1 MTVAHLTDGLVASLK
16 CPPGGG
22 LHIEVFDAL
31 MKGFYVDVL
40 LNGRMSYRVR
50 YYQDGKK
57 KCATIGNA
65 RVILAE
71 EARAIA
77 REILHKVSLGIDP
90 KLSIQSGHIS
100 SIRKTQDLLSFASF
114 FETKYL
120 PFVKGY
126 KRSWKCDVTLIH
138 NHINPALG
146 HRKMVDIT
154 PGDMAR
160 LVHGMQLKKYAAGT
174 CNRVLVLM
182 RYAYALALKWHEA
195 GITYNPG
202 KDLPN
207 LKQDNK
213 IERFLSP
220 EEATRLMTCVRLSD
234 NSLLQS
240 IVPFLIYT
248 GARKRE
254 VLDAKWIDIN
264 WQEKSWR
271 IPLTKSGKVRHV
283 PLSEGALEVLLILK
297 NAAPQ
302 SLARVKGLPLE
313 VWIFANPKT
322 LKPYVSIYYSWHTA
336 RQLAELPE
344 LRVHDLRHSFASFL
358 VNAGRSLYE
367 VQELLGHADIRTTS
381 RYAHLNR
388 ERLVG
393 AVACVPRLT
402 TGAKVE

>member
-1 MTVAHLTDGLVASLK
+1 MTVAHLNDQLVSNLH
-16 CPPGGG
+16 CPTGGG
-22 LHIEVFDAL
+22 SHIEVFDTL

-65 RVILAE
+65 RVITVE
-71 EARAIA
+71 EARVIA
-77 REILHKVSLGIDP
+77 REILHKVAVGLDP
-90 KLSIQSGHIS
+90 KRSLQSGRLS
-100 SIRKTQDLLSFASF
+100 SIRKTQNQLSVANF

-126 KRSWKCDVTLIH
+126 KRSWKCDVTLIN

-146 HRKMVDIT
+146 HLLMVDIM
-154 PGDMAR
+154 PSDIAR
-160 LVHGMQLKKYAAGT
+160 VIHGMHLNKYAAGT
-174 CNRVLVLM
+174 CNRVLVLI
-182 RYAYALALKWHEA
+182 RYAYALSLKWHEA
-195 GITYNPG
+195 GITYNPA

-213 IERFLSP
+213 LERFLST
-220 EEATRLMTCVRLSD
+220 EEATRLMSCVRLSD
-234 NSLLQS
+234 NSMLQS

-254 VLDAKWIDIN
+254 VLDAKWVDID

-271 IPLTKSGKVRHV
+271 IPFTKSGKVRHV
-283 PLSEGALEVLLILK
+283 PLSKGALEILLNLK
-297 NAAPQ
+297 DSTKQIEVKRDAPTI
-302 SLARVKGLPLE
+302 E
-313 VWIFANPKT
+313 EWIFPNPKT
-322 LKPYVSIYYSWHTA
+322 LKPYVSIFYSWDTA
-336 RQLAELPE
+336 RKLANMPE
-344 LRVHDLRHSFASFL
+344 LRIHDLRHSFASFL

-393 AVACVPRLT
+393 AVACVPL
-402 TGAKVE
+402 V

>member
-1 MTVAHLTDGLVASLK
+1 
-16 CPPGGG
+16 
-22 LHIEVFDAL
+22 

-50 YYQDGKK
+50 YFEDGKK

-65 RVILAE
+65 RVISTD
-71 EARAIA
+71 EARSIA
-77 REILHKVSLGIDP
+77 REILHKVSLGINP
-90 KLSIQSGHIS
+90 KLAMRSGHIS
-100 SIRKTQDLLSFASF
+100 SIRKTQNLLNFSEF

-126 KRSWKCDVTLIH
+126 KRSWKCDVTLIN

-146 HRKMVDIT
+146 HCLLVDIT

-160 LVHGMQLKKYAAGT
+160 VIHGMQLKKYAAGT

-195 GITYNPG
+195 GITYNPA

-207 LKQDNK
+207 LNQDNK
-213 IERFLSP
+213 LERFLST
-220 EEATRLMTCVRLSD
+220 EEATQLMSCVRLSD
-234 NSLLQS
+234 NSMLQS

-254 VLDAKWIDIN
+254 VLDAKWVDID

-271 IPLTKSGKVRHV
+271 IPFTKSGKVRHV
-283 PLSEGALEVLLILK
+283 PLSKGALEILLILK
-297 NAAPQ
+297 DSTKQIEVKRDAPTI
-302 SLARVKGLPLE
+302 GE
-313 VWIFANPKT
+313 WIFPNPKT
-322 LKPYVSIYYSWHTA
+322 LKPYVSIFYSWDTA
-336 RQLAELPE
+336 RKLANMPE
-344 LRVHDLRHSFASFL
+344 LRIHDLRHSFASFL

-381 RYAHLNR
+381 RSAHLNR

-393 AVACVPRLT
+393 AVACVPR
-402 TGAKVE
+402 V

>member
-1 MTVAHLTDGLVASLK
+1 
-16 CPPGGG
+16 
-22 LHIEVFDAL
+22 
-31 MKGFYVDVL
+31 
-40 LNGRMSYRVR
+40 
-50 YYQDGKK
+50 
-57 KCATIGNA
+57 
-65 RVILAE
+65 
-71 EARAIA
+71 
-77 REILHKVSLGIDP
+77 
-90 KLSIQSGHIS
+90 
-100 SIRKTQDLLSFASF
+100 
-114 FETKYL
+114 
-120 PFVKGY
+120 
-126 KRSWKCDVTLIH
+126 VTLIN

-146 HRKMVDIT
+146 LCSMVDIT

-160 LVHGMQLKKYAAGT
+160 VIHGMQLKKYAAGT

-182 RYAYALALKWHEA
+182 RYAYALALKWQEA
-195 GITYNPG
+195 GITYNPA

-213 IERFLSP
+213 LERFLSP
-220 EEATRLMTCVRLSD
+220 EEATRLMSCVRLSE

-254 VLDAKWIDIN
+254 VLDAKWIDID

-271 IPLTKSGKVRHV
+271 IPFTKSGKVRHV
-283 PLSEGALEVLLILK
+283 PLSEGALEVLLVLK
-297 NAAPQ
+297 NATDKIA
-302 SLARVKGLPLE
+302 VKGVALPID

-322 LKPYVSIYYSWHTA
+322 LKPYVSIFYSWDTA
-336 RQLAELPE
+336 RKLAGMPA

-393 AVACVPRLT
+393 AVACVPR
-402 TGAKVE
+402 V

>member
-1 MTVAHLTDGLVASLK
+1 MTVVFLNDEMVSDLH
-16 CPPGGG
+16 CPTVGRS
-22 LHIEVFDAL
+22 HIEVFDTL
-31 MKGFYVDVL
+31 IKGFYVDVL

-65 RVILAE
+65 RVMLTD
-71 EARAIA
+71 EARAVA
-77 REILHKVSLGIDP
+77 REILRKVSLGIDP
-90 KLSIQSGHIS
+90 KLSMRSGHIS
-100 SIRKTQDLLSFASF
+100 SIRISQNLLSFAHF

-126 KRSWKCDVTLIH
+126 KRSWKCDVTLIN

-146 HRKMVDIT
+146 HYLLVDIT

-160 LVHGMQLKKYAAGT
+160 VIHGMQLKKYAAGT

-195 GITYNPG
+195 GITYNPA

-213 IERFLSP
+213 LERFLSP
-220 EEATRLMTCVRLSD
+220 EEATKLMGSVRLSE

-240 IVPFLIYT
+240 IVPYLIYT

-254 VLDAKWIDIN
+254 VLDAKWVDIN

-283 PLSEGALEVLLILK
+283 PLSEGALEVLLVLK
-297 NAAPQ
+297 NAADKI
-302 SLARVKGLPLE
+302 AVKGVALPIDS
-313 VWIFANPKT
+313 WIFANPKT
-322 LKPYVSIYYSWHTA
+322 LKPYVSIFYSWDTA
-336 RQLAELPE
+336 RKLAGMPA

-393 AVACVPRLT
+393 AVACVPR
-402 TGAKVE
+402 V

>member
-1 MTVAHLTDGLVASLK
+1 MVSNLH
-16 CPPGGG
+16 CPTGGG
-22 LHIEVFDAL
+22 LHIEVFDTL

-50 YYQDGKK
+50 YYEDGKK

-65 RVILAE
+65 RVISTD
-71 EARAIA
+71 EARSIA
-77 REILHKVSLGIDP
+77 REILHKVSMGINP
-90 KLSIQSGHIS
+90 KLSMRSGHIS
-100 SIRKTQDLLSFASF
+100 SIRKTQNLLSFANF

-120 PFVKGY
+120 PFVTGY
-126 KRSWKCDVTLIH
+126 KRSWKCDVTLIN

-146 HRKMVDIT
+146 HLLMVDIM
-154 PGDMAR
+154 PSDIAR
-160 LVHGMQLKKYAAGT
+160 VIHGMHLNKYAAGT

-182 RYAYALALKWHEA
+182 RYAYALSLKWHEA
-195 GITYNPG
+195 GITYNPA

-213 IERFLSP
+213 LERFLST
-220 EEATRLMTCVRLSD
+220 EEATRLMSCVRLSD
-234 NSLLQS
+234 NSMLQS

-254 VLDAKWIDIN
+254 VLDAKWTDID

-271 IPLTKSGKVRHV
+271 IPFTKSGKVRHV
-283 PLSEGALEVLLILK
+283 PLSKGALEILLKLK
-297 NAAPQ
+297 DCTKQ
-302 SLARVKGLPLE
+302 IEVKRVASPIGE
-313 VWIFANPKT
+313 WIFSNPKT
-322 LKPYVSIYYSWHTA
+322 LKPYVSIFYSWDTA
-336 RQLAELPE
+336 RKLANMPE
-344 LRVHDLRHSFASFL
+344 LRIHDLRHSFASFL

-393 AVACVPRLT
+393 AVACVPL
-402 TGAKVE
+402 V

>member
-1 MTVAHLTDGLVASLK
+1 MAVALLSDEVVSDLL
-16 CPPGGG
+16 CPPGAG
-22 LHIEVFDAL
+22 LHIEVYDTL

-65 RVILAE
+65 RVISAE
-71 EARAIA
+71 EARVIA
-77 REILHKVSLGIDP
+77 REILHKVAVGLDP
-90 KLSIQSGHIS
+90 KRSLQSGRIS
-100 SIRKTQDLLSFASF
+100 SIRKTQNQLSVANF

-120 PFVKGY
+120 PFVQGY
-126 KRSWKCDVTLIH
+126 KRSWKCDVTLIN

-146 HRKMVDIT
+146 HCLLVDIT

-160 LVHGMQLKKYAAGT
+160 VIHGMKLKKYAAGT
-174 CNRVLVLM
+174 CNRVLILM
-182 RYAYALALKWHEA
+182 RYAYALALKWHEP
-195 GITYNPG
+195 GITYNPA

-207 LKQDNK
+207 IKQDNK
-213 IERFLSP
+213 LERFLSP
-220 EEATRLMTCVRLSD
+220 EEAIRLMSCVRLSE
-234 NSLLQS
+234 NPMLQF

-254 VLDAKWIDIN
+254 VLDAQWVDID

-271 IPLTKSGKVRHV
+271 IPFTKSGKVRHV

-297 NAAPQ
+297 NATLQ
-302 SLARVKGLPLE
+302 NKVKKAVLPLA
-313 VWIFANPKT
+313 VWVFANPKT
-322 LKPYVSIYYSWHTA
+322 LKPYVSIFYSWDTA
-336 RQLAELPE
+336 RQLAEMPK
-344 LRVHDLRHSFASFL
+344 LRIHDLRHSFASFL

-393 AVACVPRLT
+393 AVACVP
-402 TGAKVE
+402 KD

>member
-1 MTVAHLTDGLVASLK
+1 MTVAHLNDELVSDLH
-16 CPPGGG
+16 CPTGGG
-22 LHIEVFDAL
+22 LHIEVFDTL

-50 YYQDGKK
+50 YYEDGKK

-65 RVILAE
+65 RVISTD
-71 EARAIA
+71 EARSIA
-77 REILHKVSLGIDP
+77 REILHKVSMGINP
-90 KLSIQSGHIS
+90 KLSMRSGHIS
-100 SIRKTQDLLSFASF
+100 SIRKTQNLLSFANF

-126 KRSWKCDVTLIH
+126 KRSWKCDVTLIN

-146 HRKMVDIT
+146 HLLMVDIM
-154 PGDMAR
+154 PSDIAR
-160 LVHGMQLKKYAAGT
+160 VIHGMHLNKYAAGT
-174 CNRVLVLM
+174 RNRVLVLI
-182 RYAYALALKWHEA
+182 RYAYALSLKWHEA
-195 GITYNPG
+195 GITYNPA

-213 IERFLSP
+213 LERFLST
-220 EEATRLMTCVRLSD
+220 EEATRLMSCVRLSD
-234 NSLLQS
+234 NSMLQS

-254 VLDAKWIDIN
+254 VLDAKWVDID

-271 IPLTKSGKVRHV
+271 IPFTKSGKVRHV
-283 PLSEGALEVLLILK
+283 PLSKGALEILLKLK
-297 NAAPQ
+297 DCTKQ
-302 SLARVKGLPLE
+302 IEVKRVASPIGE
-313 VWIFANPKT
+313 WIFSNPKT
-322 LKPYVSIYYSWHTA
+322 LKPYVSIFYSWDTA
-336 RQLAELPE
+336 RKLANMPE
-344 LRVHDLRHSFASFL
+344 LRIHDLRHSFASFL

-393 AVACVPRLT
+393 AVACVPL
-402 TGAKVE
+402 V

>member
-1 MTVAHLTDGLVASLK
+1 MPVNYLSDELISNLQ
-16 CPPGGG
+16 CPPDFS
-22 LHIEVFDAL
+22 HIEVFDTL
-31 MKGFYVDVL
+31 IKGFYVDVL

-71 EARAIA
+71 EARVIA
-77 REILHKVSLGIDP
+77 REILHKVAVGLDP
-90 KLSIQSGHIS
+90 KRSLQSGHIS
-100 SIRKTQDLLSFASF
+100 SIRKTQNLLSFADF

-126 KRSWKCDVTLIH
+126 KRSWKCDVTLI
-138 NHINPALG
+138 NNQINPALG
-146 HRKMVDIT
+146 HRMLVDIT
-154 PGDMAR
+154 PGDIAR
-160 LVHGMQLKKYAAGT
+160 LIHSLQLKKYAAGT

-182 RYAYALALKWHEA
+182 RYAYELAMKWHET
-195 GITYNPG
+195 GITYNPA
-202 KDLPN
+202 KDVPN
-207 LKQDNK
+207 VKQDNK
-213 IERFLSP
+213 IERFLSA
-220 EEATRLMTCVRLSD
+220 EEATRLMGCVRQSD
-234 NSLLQS
+234 NPLLQL

-254 VLDAKWIDIN
+254 VLNAQWVDID
-264 WQEKSWR
+264 WQKKSWR

-283 PLSEGALEVLLILK
+283 PLSDGALEVLLILK
-297 NAAPQ
+297 NNSPVKTEK
-302 SLARVKGLPLE
+302 RVAQPMNS
-313 VWIFANPKT
+313 WIFANPKT
-322 LKPYVSIYYSWHTA
+322 HKPYVSIFYSWDTA
-336 RQLAELPE
+336 RKLAEMPK
-344 LRVHDLRHSFASFL
+344 LRIHDLRHSFASFL

-393 AVACVPRLT
+393 AVACVPRL
-402 TGAKVE
+402 

>member
-1 MTVAHLTDGLVASLK
+1 MTVAHLNDEMVSDLK
-16 CPPGGG
+16 CPILGSS
-22 LHIEVFDAL
+22 HIEVFDTL
-31 MKGFYVDVL
+31 IKGFYVDVL

-65 RVILAE
+65 RVMLTA
-71 EARAIA
+71 EARAVA
-77 REILHKVSLGIDP
+77 REILHKVTLGINP
-90 KLSIQSGHIS
+90 KLSMRSGHIS
-100 SIRKTQDLLSFASF
+100 SIRKTQNLLTFANF
-114 FETKYL
+114 FENKYL

-126 KRSWKCDVTLIH
+126 KRSWKCDVTLIN
-138 NHINPALG
+138 NHINPSLG
-146 HRKMVDIT
+146 HCLLIDIT

-160 LVHGMQLKKYAAGT
+160 VIHGMQLKKYAAGT

-182 RYAYALALKWHEA
+182 RYAYALAMKWHEA
-195 GITYNPG
+195 GITYNPA

-213 IERFLSP
+213 LERFLSP
-220 EEATRLMTCVRLSD
+220 EEATRLMGSVRLSE
-234 NSLLQS
+234 NSLLKY
-240 IVPFLIYT
+240 IVPYLIYT

-254 VLDAKWIDIN
+254 VLDAKWVDIN

-271 IPLTKSGKVRHV
+271 IPFTKSGKVRHV
-283 PLSEGALEVLLILK
+283 PLSEGALEVLLALK
-297 NAAPQ
+297 NATDKIA
-302 SLARVKGLPLE
+302 VKGVALPIDE
-313 VWIFANPKT
+313 WIFANPKT
-322 LKPYVSIYYSWHTA
+322 LKPYVSIFYSWDTA
-336 RQLAELPE
+336 RKLAGMPE

-393 AVACVPRLT
+393 AVACVPR
-402 TGAKVE
+402 V

>member
-1 MTVAHLTDGLVASLK
+1 MTVAHLNDEMVSDLY
-16 CPPGGG
+16 CPTGGG
-22 LHIEVFDAL
+22 LHIEVFDTL

-50 YYQDGKK
+50 YYEDGKK
-57 KCATIGNA
+57 KCVTIGNA
-65 RVILAE
+65 RVISAD

-77 REILHKVSLGIDP
+77 REILHKVSLGINP
-90 KLSIQSGHIS
+90 KLSMRSGHIS
-100 SIRKTQDLLSFASF
+100 SIRKTQNLLNFSEF

-126 KRSWKCDVTLIH
+126 KRSWKCDVTLIN
-138 NHINPALG
+138 NHINPVLG
-146 HRKMVDIT
+146 HCLMVDIT

-160 LVHGMQLKKYAAGT
+160 VIHGMKLKKYAAGT
-174 CNRVLVLM
+174 CNRALVLM

-195 GITYNPG
+195 GITYNPA

-207 LKQDNK
+207 LKHDNK
-213 IERFLSP
+213 LERFLSP
-220 EEATRLMTCVRLSD
+220 EEATQLMSCVRLSE

-254 VLDAKWIDIN
+254 VLDAKWVDID

-271 IPLTKSGKVRHV
+271 IPFTKSGKVRHV
-283 PLSEGALEVLLILK
+283 PLSEGALEVLLVLK
-297 NAAPQ
+297 DTTDLSA
-302 SLARVKGLPLE
+302 VKEVHLPSG
-313 VWIFANPKT
+313 VYIFENPKT
-322 LKPYVSIYYSWHTA
+322 KKPYVSIFYSWDTA
-336 RQLAELPE
+336 RTLAGMPE
-344 LRVHDLRHSFASFL
+344 LRIHDLRHSFASFL

-393 AVACVPRLT
+393 AVACVPR
-402 TGAKVE
+402 V

>member
-1 MTVAHLTDGLVASLK
+1 MPVANLNDEMVYDLH
-16 CPPGGG
+16 CPTGEGK
-22 LHIEVFDAL
+22 LHIEMFDIL
-31 MKGFYVDVL
+31 IKGFYVDVL

-65 RVILAE
+65 RVISTE

-77 REILHKVSLGIDP
+77 REILHKVTLGINP
-90 KLSIQSGHIS
+90 KLSIRSGHIS
-100 SIRKTQDLLSFASF
+100 SIRKTQNLLSFANF

-120 PFVKGY
+120 PFVQGY
-126 KRSWKCDVTLIH
+126 KRSWKCDVTLI
-138 NHINPALG
+138 
-146 HRKMVDIT
+146 DIT
-154 PGDMAR
+154 PADIAR
-160 LVHGMQLKKYAAGT
+160 VIHGMQLNKYAAGT
-174 CNRVLVLM
+174 CNRALVLM

-195 GITYNPG
+195 GITYNPA

-213 IERFLSP
+213 LERFLSP
-220 EEATRLMTCVRLSD
+220 EEATRLMGSVRLSE
-234 NSLLQS
+234 NSMLQS

-254 VLDAKWIDIN
+254 VLDAKWVDID

-271 IPLTKSGKVRHV
+271 IPFTKSGKVRHI

-297 NAAPQ
+297 NDTDQ
-302 SLARVKGLPLE
+302 SAVKGVALPLN
-313 VWIFANPKT
+313 VFIFANPKT
-322 LKPYVSIYYSWHTA
+322 LKPYVSIFYSWDTA
-336 RQLAELPE
+336 RKLAGMPE

-393 AVACVPRLT
+393 AVACVPR
-402 TGAKVE
+402 V

>member
-1 MTVAHLTDGLVASLK
+1 MTVSHLNDEMVSDLH
-16 CPPGGG
+16 CPGGR
-22 LHIEVFDAL
+22 LHIEVFDTL
-31 MKGFYVDVL
+31 IKGFYVDVL

-50 YYQDGKK
+50 YYQDSKK

-65 RVILAE
+65 RVISTV

-77 REILHKVSLGIDP
+77 REILHKVSFGIDP
-90 KLSIQSGHIS
+90 KLSMRSGHIS
-100 SIRKTQDLLSFASF
+100 SIRKTQNLLSFASF

-126 KRSWKCDVTLIH
+126 KRSWKCDVTLIN

-146 HRKMVDIT
+146 LFLMVDIT

-160 LVHGMQLKKYAAGT
+160 VIHGMQLKKYAAGT

-182 RYAYALALKWHEA
+182 RYAYALALKWHEP
-195 GITYNPG
+195 GITYNPA

-213 IERFLSP
+213 LERFLSP
-220 EEATRLMTCVRLSD
+220 EEATRLMSCVRLSE

-240 IVPFLIYT
+240 IVPYLIYT

-271 IPLTKSGKVRHV
+271 IPFTKSGKVRHV
-283 PLSEGALEVLLILK
+283 PLSEGAVEVLLILK
-297 NAAPQ
+297 NDTDQ
-302 SLARVKGLPLE
+302 SAVKGVALPHN
-313 VWIFANPKT
+313 VFIFANPKT
-322 LKPYVSIYYSWHTA
+322 LKPYVSIFYSWDTA
-336 RQLAELPE
+336 RKLAGMPE

-367 VQELLGHADIRTTS
+367 VQELLGHSDIRTTS

-393 AVACVPRLT
+393 AVACVPQ
-402 TGAKVE
+402 V

>member
-1 MTVAHLTDGLVASLK
+1 MAVAHLNDEMVSGLH
-16 CPPGGG
+16 CPLGRG
-22 LHIEVFDAL
+22 LHIEVFDTL

-65 RVILAE
+65 RVIGVE
-71 EARAIA
+71 EARTIA
-77 REILHKVSLGIDP
+77 REILHKVSVGINP
-90 KLSIQSGHIS
+90 KLSMRSGHIS
-100 SIRKTQDLLSFASF
+100 SIRKTQNLLSFAAF

-126 KRSWKCDVTLIH
+126 KRSWKCDVTLIN

-146 HRKMVDIT
+146 HCLLVDIT
-154 PGDMAR
+154 PADMAR
-160 LVHGMQLKKYAAGT
+160 VIHGMQLKKYAAGT

-195 GITYNPG
+195 GITYNPA

-213 IERFLSP
+213 LERFLSP
-220 EEATRLMTCVRLSD
+220 EEATRLMCSVRLSE

-240 IVPFLIYT
+240 IVHFLIYT

-254 VLDAKWIDIN
+254 VLDAKWVDIN

-271 IPLTKSGKVRHV
+271 IPFTKSGKVRHV
-283 PLSEGALEVLLILK
+283 PLSEGALEVLLALK
-297 NAAPQ
+297 NATDKIA
-302 SLARVKGLPLE
+302 VKGVALPIDE
-313 VWIFANPKT
+313 WIFANPKT
-322 LKPYVSIYYSWHTA
+322 LKPYVSIFYSWDTA
-336 RQLAELPE
+336 RKLAGMPE

-393 AVACVPRLT
+393 AVACVPR
-402 TGAKVE
+402 V

>member
-1 MTVAHLTDGLVASLK
+1 MAVAHLNDKLVLDLH
-16 CPPGGG
+16 CPMGVA
-22 LHIEVFDAL
+22 HTEVFDTL
-31 MKGFYVDVL
+31 IKGFYVDVL

-50 YYQDGKK
+50 YYQDGYK
-57 KCATIGNA
+57 KCITIGNA
-65 RVILAE
+65 RVLSTE

-77 REILHKVSLGIDP
+77 REILRKVGLGINP
-90 KLSIQSGHIS
+90 KLSMRQGHTS
-100 SIRKTQDLLSFASF
+100 SIRKTQNLQTFANF
-114 FETKYL
+114 FEAKYL
-120 PFVKGY
+120 PFVMAY
-126 KRSWKCDVTLIH
+126 KRSWKCDVTLIN

-146 HRKMVDIT
+146 HCLLVDIT

-160 LVHGMQLKKYAAGT
+160 VIHGMQLKKYAAGT

-195 GITYNPG
+195 GITYNPA

-207 LKQDNK
+207 LNQDNK
-213 IERFLSP
+213 LERFLST
-220 EEATRLMTCVRLSD
+220 EEATQLMSCVRLSD
-234 NSLLQS
+234 NSMLQS

-254 VLDAKWIDIN
+254 VLDAKWVDID

-271 IPLTKSGKVRHV
+271 IPFTKSGKVRHV
-283 PLSEGALEVLLILK
+283 PLSKGALEILLILK
-297 NAAPQ
+297 DSTKQIEIKRDAPTI
-302 SLARVKGLPLE
+302 GE
-313 VWIFANPKT
+313 WIFPNPKT
-322 LKPYVSIYYSWHTA
+322 LKPYVSIFYSWDTA
-336 RQLAELPE
+336 RKLANMPE
-344 LRVHDLRHSFASFL
+344 LRIHDLRHSFASFL

-393 AVACVPRLT
+393 AVACVPR
-402 TGAKVE
+402 V